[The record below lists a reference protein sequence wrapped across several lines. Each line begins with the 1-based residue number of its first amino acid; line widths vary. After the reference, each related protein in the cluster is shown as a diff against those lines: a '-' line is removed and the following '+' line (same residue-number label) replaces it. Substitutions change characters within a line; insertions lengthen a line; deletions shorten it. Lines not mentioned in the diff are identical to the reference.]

1 MSFSQR
7 VERSGPASHSVS
19 AASAVTRVPAPL
31 IGERLALT
39 FALAAVCTLEL
50 WGLIQ
55 YFPIAS
61 WLGGQPLYTDSYAL
75 HFARG
80 LMGRSALERHLRIWS
95 YSPTLMAGY
104 PAATRTE
111 PMGDAI
117 AIWLWLWSGIGAA
130 QSMAQAAI
138 AYKLLVV
145 GLLLSAPLTMAA
157 AAHWLN
163 FDRRVVLVSAVLGAF
178 GTFNYP
184 GLLMIRSGMFGFLT
198 ASFLCAAW
206 GALLYRTLERGR
218 AGRFIL
224 LGASGGALTYLHP
237 LTAILIAP
245 PALAG
250 LLTSRNP
257 RRSLALAASLALA
270 FILSL
275 GWLAPI
281 LFTLGIGVHFS
292 NWWQTPRTIAGGVRL
307 LFRPRL
313 PFPALAVLAAAA
325 YGTLRAPLRRP
336 FGSVWLTAT
345 LVFAAMAYLGSAIR
359 AFDNVEPGRF
369 EATFYFYAVP
379 FAAIG
384 THECWR
390 RLLLLR
396 SPWRRLSRGIACSA
410 VVYFSLVAAA
420 SVWVETSVHG
430 PIETALPAQAQ
441 ELVGWMKTISPGSRL
456 VLESGWSIDKE
467 GGVHLPY
474 FGADL
479 GMLWALESGRELIGA
494 SPSEGFSS
502 FSFVDFGNG
511 RSFGRPLNQWDPR
524 EFRKQLDLY
533 NVGALLLWSGDAKH
547 YLEQVPDVKLRAESP
562 PYALYGVEGQHSF
575 LLEGRARSVRATQ
588 DCIEIRDAQPGRLIL
603 KYHYLRTMRVRPPM
617 HFGPA
622 SVGNGDPTGFIQLD
636 NDATRDIEIYNAGF
650 SSFGRAIDA
659 CRDLSVEPTIS
670 W

>member
-1 MSFSQR
+1 
-7 VERSGPASHSVS
+7 
-19 AASAVTRVPAPL
+19 L

-61 WLGGQPLYTDSYAL
+61 WLGGQPFYTDSYAL

-111 PMGDAI
+111 PMGDAV
-117 AIWLWLWSGIGAA
+117 AIWLWLWSGIGAG

-250 LLTSRNP
+250 LLTSRSP

-281 LFTLGIGVHFS
+281 LFTLGI
-292 NWWQTPRTIAGGVRL
+292 A
-307 LFRPRL
+307 
-313 PFPALAVLAAAA
+313 
-325 YGTLRAPLRRP
+325 
-336 FGSVWLTAT
+336 
-345 LVFAAMAYLGSAIR
+345 
-359 AFDNVEPGRF
+359 
-369 EATFYFYAVP
+369 
-379 FAAIG
+379 
-384 THECWR
+384 
-390 RLLLLR
+390 
-396 SPWRRLSRGIACSA
+396 
-410 VVYFSLVAAA
+410 
-420 SVWVETSVHG
+420 
-430 PIETALPAQAQ
+430 
-441 ELVGWMKTISPGSRL
+441 ISPGSRL

-494 SPSEGFSS
+494 SPSEGFSG
-502 FSFVDFGNG
+502 FSFVDLGNG

-533 NVGALLLWSGDAKH
+533 NVGALLLWSADARH
-547 YLEQVPDVKLRAESP
+547 YLEQAPDVKLRAESP

-575 LLEGRARSVRATQ
+575 LLNGRARSVRATQ

-603 KYHYLRTMRVRPPM
+603 KYHFFRTMRVRPPM